1 MKFLPF
7 ILFVSLRQRECSNT
21 LQKLRLINGL
31 LLPGGSADK
40 SGAFF
45 RTVRRLV
52 LAAMRM
58 NDRGDYFPIYA
69 ECLSFEMLAIF
80 LSKVGRGERQAGR
93 GRRGCSGETW
103 RLS

>member
-1 MKFLPF
+1 MLVILLISPPLHLYGYLPP
-7 ILFVSLRQRECSNT
+7 Q
-21 LQKLRLINGL
+21 QKLRLINGL

-52 LAAMRM
+52 RAAMRM

-80 LSKVGRGERQAGR
+80 LSKVGRGGGEERERGR
-93 GRRGCSGETW
+93 GKR
-103 RLS
+103 